1 MAWSKLEALCIPLMT
16 TGAGSH
22 YWSESEET
30 VLMFKLAQLLTHPNA
45 QVIGQNF
52 SYDAQYFHRWLHY
65 VPRLA
70 RDTMI
75 SQHVCFSNLQKSLDF
90 LSSMYCEFH
99 SYWKEEIKS
108 TNEDEYWRYNCK
120 DCVITFEVD
129 EVEQKTIT
137 SMGLQSVQDFQQ
149 ELFWPV
155 LATMNRGI
163 RMATEK
169 RGEFA
174 MMLSDE
180 IAAREQY
187 IIDVCGYPLNPASP
201 KQMQE
206 FFYDQLNFKPIIGRK
221 TGNPTLDDEAL
232 HTICNRDPVIKPLV
246 DKILELR
253 SLNVFLST
261 FVNAPLDR
269 DGRIR
274 CSFNIAGTETYR
286 FSSSK
291 NAFGS
296 GLNLQNIPAGG
307 DMGSDLTLPNVR
319 ELLIPDPGMTFF
331 DIDLNA
337 ADLRIVMWES
347 DEPEAKA
354 ILNSGED
361 FYSVVGKEFYHD
373 PSFNKKD
380 PRRNKFFK
388 PFCHGTNYLG
398 TAKGLAERLGIS
410 VHEADRTQ
418 KWYFGKFPGVK
429 RWQEDVKDQV
439 VKRRMVQNVF
449 GYRCYFFDRIEGT
462 IFNQAIAWIPQS
474 SIACLINRAYVNI
487 HKNLKQVEILL
498 QVHDSLAGQ
507 FPTYDGVQTIKAI
520 VEQSLIELPYRDP
533 MTIPVGVKTSTES
546 WGACD

>member
-1 MAWSKLEALCIPLMT
+1 
-16 TGAGSH
+16 
-22 YWSESEET
+22 
-30 VLMFKLAQLLTHPNA
+30 
-45 QVIGQNF
+45 
-52 SYDAQYFHRWLHY
+52 
-65 VPRLA
+65 
-70 RDTMI
+70 
-75 SQHVCFSNLQKSLDF
+75 
-90 LSSMYCEFH
+90 
-99 SYWKEEIKS
+99 
-108 TNEDEYWRYNCK
+108 
-120 DCVITFEVD
+120 
-129 EVEQKTIT
+129 
-137 SMGLQSVQDFQQ
+137 
-149 ELFWPV
+149 
-155 LATMNRGI
+155 
-163 RMATEK
+163 
-169 RGEFA
+169 
-174 MMLSDE
+174 
-180 IAAREQY
+180 
-187 IIDVCGYPLNPASP
+187 
-201 KQMQE
+201 MQE

-246 DKILELR
+246 DKIHELR
-253 SLNVFLST
+253 TLNDFLST
-261 FVNAPLDR
+261 FVKAPLDR
-269 DGRIR
+269 DRRIR

-319 ELLIPDPGMTFF
+319 ELLIPDPGMIFF